1 MLFKLKQRAGTI
13 TDHAH
18 STYRR
23 QSQPYWSA
31 LALIFGLALSACG
44 ESTTEEP
51 APQPVTIHFA
61 VTVDGAPF
69 ACGAPF
75 VGLGTPATEMGFGD
89 LRFYL
94 HGLELIDVDG
104 EAASVTLE
112 DDGIW
117 QRDGVALL
125 DFEDGCENGT
135 AQLNNVVR
143 GQVRAGD
150 FVALRFSLGVPP
162 TLNSSGT
169 VLEGRGSP
177 LNLSSMFWSWK
188 SGYKYLRLDG
198 NSGPFR
204 LHLGA
209 SRCDSDFQCGEMNIP
224 QITIREF
231 NPEREQIELDLA
243 RLLEGTNLAE
253 NTPMTAP
260 GCMGES
266 SDPDCTEIFARIG
279 LGDEAAILAWSA
291 SPLEQ

>member
-1 MLFKLKQRAGTI
+1 MLFKLRQRTGPV

-18 STYRR
+18 TPYRW
-23 QSQPYWSA
+23 QSQPHGSA
-31 LALIFGLALSACG
+31 LTLILGLVLSACG

-51 APQPVTIHFA
+51 APQPVTLHFT
-61 VTVDGAPF
+61 VTVDGTPF
-69 ACGAPF
+69 ACGTPF
-75 VGLGTPATEMGFGD
+75 PRLGTPETEMGFGD

-94 HGLELIDVDG
+94 HGLELIEVDG
-104 EAASVTLE
+104 RAAPVTLE

-135 AQLNNVVR
+135 AQLNKTVR
-143 GQVRAGD
+143 GQARAGD
-150 FVALRFSLGVPP
+150 FVAFRFSLGVPP
-162 TLNSSGT
+162 TLNSSET

-198 NSGPFR
+198 ISGPFR
-204 LHLGA
+204 FHLGA
-209 SRCDSDFQCGEMNIP
+209 SRCNSDFQCGELNIP
-224 QITIREF
+224 QITIPDF

-243 RLLEGTNLAE
+243 RLLRGTNLRE
-253 NTPMTAP
+253 NTPMTSP

-266 SDPDCTEIFARIG
+266 SDPDCAEIFARIG
-279 LGDEAAILAWSA
+279 LGEEATGLAWSV
-291 SPLEQ
+291 SPLER